1 MYKRQGWRASFADHS
16 TVAAAAV
23 SAGTWPSG
31 APFTDDPTAE
41 IPEIAITVSLADGE
55 IHLSWGASPAASYTV
70 RSSNSVAG
78 PYTPVGKKL
87 KFDDSTGSFS
97 AKADRAAQFFII
109 QAE

>member
-1 MYKRQGWRASFADHS
+1 MPYARLPERSLLAVTGEPAHHFLQNLVTADL
-16 TVAAAAV
+16 
-23 SAGTWPSG
+23 
-31 APFTDDPTAE
+31 D
-41 IPEIAITVSLADGE
+41 SLADGE

-109 QAE
+109 QAK